1 LSHTGAAP
9 GLGSDRETFDDVEL
23 SRERNLADIADIA
36 ASVDLPAI
44 NSLFSTK

>member
-1 LSHTGAAP
+1 LSHTGVAP

-23 SRERNLADIADIA
+23 SRERNLADIA